1 MWDFCTKWEQEAESQ
16 AGLSAEGPASR
27 QEHLQVPLQHPPPGG
42 PRGGLASWTRMGD
55 NVSYCDCIALTAFS
69 PFSKLRPHHRC
80 WLDGCCRVPQ
90 RSAPHTFSHASVDR
104 RPPTEIETISP
115 APNSSSCFHEFST
128 RFDRTSSLLFSLRG
142 KLVQDS
148 VLTPEAPDPRTT

>member
-1 MWDFCTKWEQEAESQ
+1 MGFLHEMGTGSRKPGRTERRGSSQ
-16 AGLSAEGPASR
+16 QTGTSASSIAAPST
-27 QEHLQVPLQHPPPGG
+27 GG